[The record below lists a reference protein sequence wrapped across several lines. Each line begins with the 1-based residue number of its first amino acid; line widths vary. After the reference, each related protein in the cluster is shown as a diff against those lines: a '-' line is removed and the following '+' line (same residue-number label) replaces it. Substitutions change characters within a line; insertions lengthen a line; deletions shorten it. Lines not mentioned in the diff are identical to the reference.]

1 MLGRALR
8 KGFTVI
14 ADDRAHLLT
23 LGGMGY
29 TTAAGVRVGPGN
41 GMTATAV
48 WSAVTLRAQ
57 TVAAFPI
64 DFVDS
69 TDVNRK
75 PVYPGA
81 ARALWGQP
89 NPYQTP
95 IAFIESIGVS
105 LDLWGGA
112 FIIPRYN
119 NAGEAFELWPVD
131 PERVIEIQRLDLPNG
146 QVGQKFTIS
155 DYGEP
160 VNLPGRPPQ
169 LIHIPG
175 ITMPGR
181 IRGMSP
187 IEHHAEMIGISLSSM
202 EHAGRFLGDGVH
214 MTGIIETD
222 AQMEED
228 QAHTLWQ
235 NFQLMHSGAKKAG
248 RVGVL
253 TAGAKFTSLTIPPA
267 ELQFLEQME
276 YGNRQIASIYRVP
289 PHMVG
294 DMEKTT
300 SWGAGVAEMTEGFVK
315 FTIIPIV
322 IKLEQAFTAALLAG
336 TNIVMKFGMKGLLR
350 GSIEQRKDFYTAM
363 YGLGVLCADDIL
375 ALEDMPPLP
384 DGLGQKRFVSVNYVP
399 MDAPPADQQ
408 AAKDRALLAA
418 LSQLGAKS
426 EGGA

>member
-1 MLGRALR
+1 
-8 KGFTVI
+8 
-14 ADDRAHLLT
+14 
-23 LGGMGY
+23 
-29 TTAAGVRVGPGN
+29 
-41 GMTATAV
+41 
-48 WSAVTLRAQ
+48 
-57 TVAAFPI
+57 
-64 DFVDS
+64 
-69 TDVNRK
+69 
-75 PVYPGA
+75 
-81 ARALWGQP
+81 
-89 NPYQTP
+89 
-95 IAFIESIGVS
+95 
-105 LDLWGGA
+105 
-112 FIIPRYN
+112 
-119 NAGEAFELWPVD
+119 
-131 PERVIEIQRLDLPNG
+131 
-146 QVGQKFTIS
+146 
-155 DYGEP
+155 
-160 VNLPGRPPQ
+160 
-169 LIHIPG
+169 
-175 ITMPGR
+175 
-181 IRGMSP
+181 
-187 IEHHAEMIGISLSSM
+187 MIGISLSSM